1 MDRKRNIAAIAAA
14 LVVALVGAA
23 GWFIAYSGPSVIRIG
38 VSQPLSGPIA
48 NMGQDMLNGAR
59 LAAEEIN
66 AAGGVKV
73 GGKSVPIEIITADD
87 KSDAEAG
94 KAAAKALVDADVVAV
109 IAHLN
114 SGVSIAAAPLYA
126 ARGIPQ
132 LAISTKPQYTQLGFP
147 TTFRLVANDDLQG
160 AAMSS
165 FAMQLP
171 KAERFAIVDDGS
183 PFGVGLA
190 NSVAKTLSAQ
200 GKHVA
205 VHKSM
210 DDKTTAFAAFV
221 AEVADAKA
229 DVLLSVLSDF
239 QVAAVLTELEAKGM
253 TEVRVIGADSSK
265 TDRTLGAGPAISGV
279 YATSPIVDAK
289 EFPNGKAFIER
300 FRARFQVDPI
310 YGAQYAYDAVYLLAD
325 AMSRNRSLDKARLI
339 RRLKEFDG
347 NAPVTGSMRFRE
359 DGELRY
365 GSVAI
370 YRRTKGRWEAQMR
383 SSQW

>member
-1 MDRKRNIAAIAAA
+1 MNRRHSFALIAGAIAAA
-14 LVVALVGAA
+14 LAGAA
-23 GWFIAYSGPSVIRIG
+23 WWSVAHSGPSVIRIG
-38 VSQPLSGPIA
+38 VGQPLSGPIA

-66 AAGGVKV
+66 AAGGVQI
-73 GGKSVPIEIITADD
+73 GGKSIPIELVTADD

-94 KAAAKALVDADVVAV
+94 KLAAKKLVDADVVAV

-126 ARGIPQ
+126 AQDIPQ
-132 LAISTKPQYTQLGFP
+132 LAISTKPQYTQLGF
-147 TTFRLVANDDLQG
+147 TTTLRLVANDDLQG

-200 GKHVA
+200 GKNVA
-205 VHKSM
+205 LRKSM
-210 DDKTTAFAAFV
+210 DDKTTAFSALV
-221 AEVADAKA
+221 AEVAGTKA

-239 QVAAVLTELEAKGM
+239 QVAAVLTELEAKSM
-253 TEVRVIGADSSK
+253 TDVRVIGADSSK
-265 TDRTLGAGPAISGV
+265 TDRTLDAGPSIGGV

-289 EFPNGKAFIER
+289 EFPKGKAFIER
-300 FRARFQVDPI
+300 FRTRFKVEPI
-310 YGAQYAYDAVYLLAD
+310 YGAQYAYDAIHLLAD
-325 AMSRNRSLDKARLI
+325 AITRNRSLDKERLI
-339 RRLKEFDG
+339 TRLKEFDG